1 MPNEQKLSAAA
12 VQARLQELSHWSVEN
27 GELQRTF
34 ALPTFPAAMFFVN
47 AVAHIAELGAHHP
60 DMFISYN
67 KVSLRFVTHSAG
79 GITDKDFAMAQK
91 VDELWNTLNWTPGAP
106 LIGA

>member
-1 MPNEQKLSAAA
+1 MPNEAQKLSDEA
-12 VQARLQELSHWSVEN
+12 VQTRLQKFSYWSVEN

-34 ALPTFPAAMFFVN
+34 VLPTFPAAVFFVS

-79 GITDKDFAMAQK
+79 GITDKDFAMVQK
-91 VDELWNTLNWTPGAP
+91 VDELWNTLNSLDAGSTSG
-106 LIGA
+106 